1 MKKLSSIREEA
12 TLSYSKAISFPRPP
26 QGFSVISVEQP
37 AVPLIEVTEN
47 NKKSYEQGK
56 QEASDYYQK
65 EIKKLREDYASRQNA
80 LLASIQQKIDGVLNE
95 LNTRLPKLVVNTTE
109 SVLGSIQL
117 DAEMIESLV
126 KSMIEDFN
134 DDQESLEVF
143 LSKDDLGLLK
153 SLSDK
158 DKEPTSSSSDEDEGF
173 ASAIAGIF
181 DGIDGDDALLE
192 GYPNV
197 KFFEDASLQSG
208 DCQVKSRFGL
218 LDGRIATKLRRL
230 EEEIQ
235 GD

>member
-12 TLSYSKAISFPRPP
+12 TLSYNKAISFPRPP
-26 QGFSVISVEQP
+26 QGFSVISVEKP

-56 QEASDYYQK
+56 QEASDFYQK

-80 LLASIQQKIDGVLNE
+80 LLASIQQKIDDVLNE
-95 LNTRLPKLVVNTTE
+95 LNSRLPKLVVNTTE
-109 SVLGSIQL
+109 RVLGSVQL
-117 DAEMIESLV
+117 DAEMIQSLV
-126 KSMIEDFN
+126 KSIIEDFN
-134 DDQESLEVF
+134 DDQESLDVF
-143 LSKDDLGLLK
+143 LSKEDLGLLK

-158 DKEPTSSSSDEDEGF
+158 DKEPASSGSDQDEGF

-197 KFFEDASLQSG
+197 KFFEDPSLQSG